1 MSPSLVPVLLY
12 VLSVRAIDNGL
23 REPRGD
29 GLTECRKAQTLTAL
43 EVVPGGGWDNLRNLD
58 RGRVMNIS
66 YSTCKI
72 TEDGQYFIPDQVYVV
87 PQKQTSM
94 DIVSEMITKWT
105 DYKSSTSAS
114 VNAEVS
120 YLPILNAK
128 FSASVQRVKAR
139 QVQDSSVTTRIQV
152 RNLIYKVKSVPD
164 FQLDQGFKQQLIEI
178 ANHIENNQT
187 KAAKYYAQ
195 LLVLNYGTH
204 VLTGIDAG
212 TSLVQED
219 QIRSNFVSESWSQ
232 KSSIKA
238 SAGVTFFHTVNV
250 GLGSQEQSTDQ
261 FTRHYVGNRSH
272 SRIESHGGVP
282 FYPGITLK
290 KWQQEI
296 SNQLVAIDR
305 SGRPLNFFIHLL
317 NVPELPGPTVTKLSR
332 AVESAIAL
340 YYRVNTRPGC
350 VDVNSHNF
358 NFQANLDDGSCK
370 EDGTNFTFGGVYQ
383 ECTPVSGP
391 DAQSM
396 CAKLAQS
403 NPLTGAHSCPTGY
416 TAVRLHSGF
425 QEEGRSHYECERHCH
440 SCWLVLSCC
449 DNVCGDVHYVSQAG
463 FEAYW
468 CAATPGVV
476 LPQNSG
482 YLFGGLYDR
491 MSSNPLTQG
500 RSCPAAFYPLRL
512 LQHLRVCVS
521 QDYEMGFRYSVPFG
535 GFFSSCEAGN
545 ASAALAPGPSAD
557 GQQEPSVYSKRCP
570 AGYSQH
576 LAAISDSCQVL
587 YCVKSGSFND
597 LNLVPINLPPFAQL
611 PLLTMGSTN
620 TVVVMSEYQEPW
632 VKDTVTNQWK
642 VVPISDARRIFGGE
656 NPSRVVGAAVGISIA
671 VVLALIGII
680 CLVFFVKKR
689 RRQRGYKALAVE
701 HQVISTISSED
712 NTLCSPNPQTDA

>member
-1 MSPSLVPVLLY
+1 MSLSLVPVLLY

-87 PQKQTSM
+87 PQKQTTM
-94 DIVSEMITKWT
+94 DIVSEMITRWT

-120 YLPILNAK
+120 YLSILNAK
-128 FSASVQRVKAR
+128 FSASVERVKTR
-139 QVQDSSVTTRIQV
+139 QVQESTVTTRIQV

-212 TSLVQED
+212 ASLVQED
-219 QIRSNFVSESWSQ
+219 QIRSNFVSESWSRN
-232 KSSIKA
+232 SSIGA

-305 SGRPLNFFIHLL
+305 SGRPLNFFIHPL

-350 VDVNSHNF
+350 VDVNSQNF

-535 GFFSSCEAGN
+535 GFFSCEAGN
-545 ASAALAPGPSAD
+545 ALAALAPGPSAD

-597 LNLVPINLPPFAQL
+597 LNLAPINLPPFAQL

-620 TVVVMSEYQEPW
+620 TVVVMSEYQKPW

-642 VVPISDARRIFGGE
+642 VVPISDARLIFGGE
-656 NPSRVVGAAVGISIA
+656 NPSRGAGAAAGISIA

-689 RRQRGYKALAVE
+689 RRQRGYKALE
-701 HQVISTISSED
+701 HQVISTTSSED
-712 NTLCSPNPQTDA
+712 SPNPQTDA